1 MLGLINDGWALYDPP
16 KGKVA
21 GSNPAWD
28 TISRISLYSR
38 IAIEAHGHNWV
49 MRRSS
54 SSKSAMPST
63 RVVFKP
69 RK

>member
-28 TISRISLYSR
+28 TIFFKPFTTIDPVVVL
-38 IAIEAHGHNWV
+38 II
-49 MRRSS
+49 SS
-54 SSKSAMPST
+54 SLA
-63 RVVFKP
+63 FHAADN
-69 RK
+69 